1 MPKKAGQ
8 KKTKK
13 QEARHFK
20 KDRFEKTALI
30 HDVCSKE
37 ARFKHVIL
45 MYCISGGITMQGSI
59 KREEAGN
66 ILTKLKSC
74 RFQLQKAN
82 IYSCLIL
89 FREILEK
96 TLATK
101 MLPADEKQL
110 NKEINTFQSDLA
122 ASKAFYN
129 LYGPVTFKD
138 DDISTAL
145 DFMKQLIQI
154 REEEIMAA
162 MESAQA
168 EGIAAESDALQQ
180 RIERMMVFVEREDV
194 DAATALAEKDEE
206 ATDALIELYNAS
218 GIEQRKEQD
227 FDNAVK
233 NFKKALFLRPND
245 EFLYYNLARVHIDA
259 GDWAAARM
267 AVNEALRI
275 NPDFQEGFKLRTF
288 VELKLQ

>member
-1 MPKKAGQ
+1 
-8 KKTKK
+8 
-13 QEARHFK
+13 
-20 KDRFEKTALI
+20 
-30 HDVCSKE
+30 
-37 ARFKHVIL
+37 
-45 MYCISGGITMQGSI
+45 
-59 KREEAGN
+59 
-66 ILTKLKSC
+66 
-74 RFQLQKAN
+74 
-82 IYSCLIL
+82 
-89 FREILEK
+89 
-96 TLATK
+96 

-110 NKEINTFQSDLA
+110 HKEINGFQSDLA

-138 DDISTAL
+138 DDIATAL

-162 MESAQA
+162 MEPTQG
-168 EGIAAESDALQQ
+168 EGKAAESDTLQQ
-180 RIERMMVFVEREDV
+180 RIERIMVFVEREDV
-194 DAATALAEKDEE
+194 DAATALTEKDEE

-233 NFKKALFLRPND
+233 SFKKALFLRPDD

-259 GDWAAARM
+259 GDWSAARG
-267 AVNEALRI
+267 AVHEALRI

-288 VELKLQ
+288 IEMKVQ